1 MCVFRGMVV
10 GYSSAVSQH
19 LGTKAVLHPGGP
31 RLDAAQPLAWGDWET
46 VQGGWILS
54 WCRLLCP
61 CTCWVNVW
69 EGKKATSDGPL
80 CIFNHPLQCLLLC
93 HSAAAVPH
101 RDAGSQCV
109 LHNTPVAGTEGVGV
123 QPHCLGLP
131 QEIQQSM
138 MLCSRQVRVLLRC
151 IPRYL
156 KLETP

>member
-1 MCVFRGMVV
+1 MAV

-19 LGTKAVLHPGGP
+19 LGTKAVHHPGGP
-31 RLDAAQPLAWGDWET
+31 RLDAA
-46 VQGGWILS
+46 
-54 WCRLLCP
+54 
-61 CTCWVNVW
+61 
-69 EGKKATSDGPL
+69 
-80 CIFNHPLQCLLLC
+80 QCLLLC

-109 LHNTPVAGTEGVGV
+109 LHNTPVARTEGVGV

-131 QEIQQSM
+131 QEIQQLM